1 MKIKGCFIPK
11 TPLPIRQGSNI
22 RAVRTC
28 GKRGA
33 HRSPLDVPENLDIL
47 AVGIIDT
54 YIIACGKVTSIPG
67 QLYII
72 PGRVLNDRNHRLG
85 HTNLNLK
92 GCFIPKTPLPIRQGS
107 NVCTVRSCRER
118 STHRGSLN
126 IPENFDILTVGV
138 IDAYIIACGKVT
150 GIPRQLHVIT
160 VRVLTSRHCRLCHS
174 NLGNLNIK
182 GRFVT
187 KTPISIGEGRN
198 IRTVRTCGERS
209 AHRGSLHIPENLDI
223 LAVGIIDSYIIARSK
238 VTRVPSQLYII
249 PGRVPIDR
257 SYRLRDPNLRS
268 RIGKCW
274 SYQAILERL
283 SSKAFGSNLN
293 LIVPLNLAVPSVS
306 IAIHEVDGI
315 TFYARNKDR
324 VAFRRIAVAN
334 NIPCLHSRQSVDFI
348 PISSASAKNL
358 VRH

>member
-67 QLYII
+67 QLYIV
-72 PGRVLNDRNHRLG
+72 PSRVLNDRDHRLR

-92 GCFIPKTPLPIRQGS
+92 GCFITKTPLPIRQGS

-223 LAVGIIDSYIIARSK
+223 LAVGIIDAYIIASGK
-238 VTRVPSQLYII
+238 VTRVPRQLHVVS
-249 PGRVPIDR
+249 GRVPIDR

-274 SYQAILERL
+274 SYQAILERF
-283 SSKAFGSNLN
+283 SSARSPNLN
-293 LIVPLNLAVPSVS
+293 LIVPLDFTILGSPV
-306 IAIHEVDGI
+306 AIYIVNGT
-315 TFYARNKDR
+315 TFYACNKNG
-324 VAFRRIAVAN
+324 VAFRRIAITN
-334 NIPCLHSRQSVDFI
+334 NIPCLHSRQSIDFI
-348 PISSASAKNL
+348 PISSTSTKNP
-358 VRH
+358 VCH